1 MIQKVQLLCAV
12 CIVQSVNGKKETGS
26 KEPQSGTRT
35 ATERKKKKKVREEST
50 VSLKIRKQ
58 VQENI
63 FSTSIYPEA

>member
-1 MIQKVQLLCAV
+1 MERKKQAAKNLKVVPGQPQK
-12 CIVQSVNGKKETGS
+12 GK
-26 KEPQSGTRT
+26 
-35 ATERKKKKKVREEST
+35 KKKKKVREEST